1 MDTQPGTTRPLPL
14 ALRIGLTFGTLVL
27 LCILSGVIGLWQLQ
41 LVTGKLDAVVNDG
54 NLKLALAQDL
64 SRQVHIGVESF
75 QSVIIISDKAAAEA
89 AMQRGG
95 AAHERFIAQRKALL
109 ALVAD
114 EQMRQLTQT
123 VFTVNDQKA
132 EPAFG
137 YFVQLSM
144 AGQREEAGRWLATQL
159 NPALAQLQAAI
170 QALIDLQTERN
181 HQLQLQ
187 SQRDSQRAR
196 WLMGAC
202 FVACLVFAGGAGY
215 ALIAGMRKS
224 LGGEP
229 HDALHVAHEIAGGNL
244 VVTVPVAGRDQASM
258 MAAMRE
264 MRDKLIAVVGLV
276 NHNAQAVASASQQI
290 AQGHHDLSERTEIQA
305 SSLQQT
311 TASMGELSSKVRYTA
326 DQSALACRLSD
337 EASDATRSGRE
348 VVERVIAQ
356 MQEIDTSSGR
366 IVDIIS
372 VIEGL
377 AFQTNILAL
386 NAAVEA
392 ARAGEQGR
400 GFAVVAT
407 EVRTLA
413 QRSAAASREIK
424 QLILASVDSSAAA
437 SKLSR
442 EAGAAMQQVVE
453 SIARVNSVMRDI
465 SSANQEQSTGI
476 GEVNQALIQLDDL
489 TQKNAALVEEATAAS
504 IFLNDKAGELARS
517 VRTFQLPVI
526 A

>member
-1 MDTQPGTTRPLPL
+1 
-14 ALRIGLTFGTLVL
+14 
-27 LCILSGVIGLWQLQ
+27 
-41 LVTGKLDAVVNDG
+41 
-54 NLKLALAQDL
+54 
-64 SRQVHIGVESF
+64 
-75 QSVIIISDKAAAEA
+75 
-89 AMQRGG
+89 
-95 AAHERFIAQRKALL
+95 
-109 ALVAD
+109 
-114 EQMRQLTQT
+114 
-123 VFTVNDQKA
+123 
-132 EPAFG
+132 
-137 YFVQLSM
+137 
-144 AGQREEAGRWLATQL
+144 
-159 NPALAQLQAAI
+159 
-170 QALIDLQTERN
+170 
-181 HQLQLQ
+181 
-187 SQRDSQRAR
+187 
-196 WLMGAC
+196 
-202 FVACLVFAGGAGY
+202 
-215 ALIAGMRKS
+215 
-224 LGGEP
+224 
-229 HDALHVAHEIAGGNL
+229 
-244 VVTVPVAGRDQASM
+244 
-258 MAAMRE
+258 
-264 MRDKLIAVVGLV
+264 
-276 NHNAQAVASASQQI
+276 
-290 AQGHHDLSERTEIQA
+290 
-305 SSLQQT
+305 
-311 TASMGELSSKVRYTA
+311 
-326 DQSALACRLSD
+326 
-337 EASDATRSGRE
+337 
-348 VVERVIAQ
+348 VIAQ

>member
-1 MDTQPGTTRPLPL
+1 MKTHHSASRPLPL
-14 ALRIGLTFGTLVL
+14 ALRIALTFGTLLL
-27 LCILSGVIGLWQLQ
+27 LCVLAGAIGLWQLH
-41 LVTGKLDAVVNDG
+41 LVGSKLDAVVNDG
-54 NLKLALAQDL
+54 NRNLALAQDL
-64 SRQVHIGVESF
+64 SQQVHIGVESF

-95 AAHERFIAQRKALL
+95 AAHERFITQRKALL
-109 ALVAD
+109 EAVSDQQTRGLVETIFAI
-114 EQMRQLTQT
+114 
-123 VFTVNDQKA
+123 NDQRA

-137 YFVQLSM
+137 RFVQLSM
-144 AGQREEAGRWLATQL
+144 TGQREEAGAWLATQL
-159 NPALAQLQAAI
+159 NPALSQLQAAI
-170 QALIDLQTERN
+170 KALIDFQTARN
-181 HQLQLQ
+181 QQLQQQ
-187 SQRDSQRAR
+187 SQRDSTRGR
-196 WLMGAC
+196 WLMAAC
-202 FVACLVFAGGAGY
+202 FLACILFAGGAGY
-215 ALIAGMRKS
+215 GLMRTMRKS

-229 HDALHVAHEIAGGNL
+229 HDALQVAREIADGNL
-244 VVTVPVAGRDQASM
+244 MVRVPVAGHDQASM

-264 MRDKLIAVVGLV
+264 MRDKLIEVVGVV
-276 NHNAQAVASASQQI
+276 NHNAQAVAAASQEI
-290 AQGHHDLSERTEIQA
+290 AHGHHDLSERTEIQA

-326 DQSALACRLSD
+326 EQSALACRLS
-337 EASDATRSGRE
+337 EQAADATRSGRE
-348 VVERVIAQ
+348 VVERVITQ
-356 MQEIDTSSGR
+356 MQDIDTSSGK

-442 EAGAAMQQVVE
+442 EAGAAMQQVVQ
-453 SIARVNSVMRDI
+453 SIDRVSAVMNDI

-504 IFLNDKAGELARS
+504 IFLKDKASELKRS
-517 VRTFQLPVI
+517 VLTFQLPLIV
-526 A
+526 